1 MDDPNK
7 RHHIFGNPDHNLDAL
22 IGQYGSEEAAGEA
35 IVEAV
40 NQAYRAGILVLDAQ
54 GRYRQVVEV
63 GGYPVTVGGRVVI
76 GVARVGSAWI
86 RPSRTENHD
95 DA

>member
-22 IGQYGSEEAAGEA
+22 VEQFGSQEAVGRAV
-35 IVEAV
+35 VEAV
-40 NQAYRAGILVLDAQ
+40 DREYRAGSLILDAL
-54 GRYRQVVEV
+54 GRCRQVLEV
-63 GGYPVTVGGRVVI
+63 GGYLVTVGGRIVNGAV
-76 GVARVGSAWI
+76 RVGSAWI
-86 RPSRTENHD
+86 PATGTGNY